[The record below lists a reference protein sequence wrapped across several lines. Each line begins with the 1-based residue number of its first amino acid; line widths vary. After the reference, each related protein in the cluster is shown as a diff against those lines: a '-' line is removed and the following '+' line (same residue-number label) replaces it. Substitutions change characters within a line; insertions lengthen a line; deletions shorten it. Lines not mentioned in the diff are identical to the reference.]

1 MQELSATEVEQVSGG
16 SSAMGGV
23 IGSSAQATP
32 LGGGVRVG
40 SDGANNS
47 VGNTSVTSLGGRID
61 PGGALQALGG
71 RVDPGGAN
79 N

>member
-1 MQELSATEVEQVSGG
+1 MQELNVAEMEQVNGAG
-16 SSAMGGV
+16 CG
-23 IGSSAQATP
+23 I
-32 LGGGVRVG
+32 RVG

-47 VGNTSVTSLGGRID
+47 VGNPPAT
-61 PGGALQALGG
+61 PLGG